1 MEVRLKELLRR
12 FWQSLKDDPL
22 RDYQRAKEL
31 LAKGLTARP
40 EESGERRKPH
50 LRLWKRKD

>member
-1 MEVRLKELLRR
+1 MRELLRR

-40 EESGERRKPH
+40 EGSGERRKPY